1 MRNMKLRCVASM
13 LVFCLMAVSAKA
25 QWHSSRVYFDGN
37 GRLTYV
43 ADSAGN
49 RIPDFSHAGYK
60 GGGVSIP
67 FIPVVKSVFPQAGDN
82 TSRLQAAIDSVGALP
97 ADQNG
102 FRGALLL
109 APGVYNVYGTIYVR
123 TSGVILRG
131 SGDGGDSLTST
142 IIYGRGD
149 TPHQRTI
156 IEAGGGSETLW
167 RDSVA
172 GSRTNVLT
180 DSVLVGANSF
190 RIEFPARFTVGDNI
204 VLYHPCTDAWL
215 QAIDYGGTDTSAGWS
230 VGSQPIVFN
239 RYITRISG
247 DTITFDVPV
256 FNTLVRSLSQ
266 SYIYKY
272 TRSGLRTKIGIENLR
287 VDIETAGG
295 TDENHAW
302 QAVELQ
308 QIEDA
313 WMKKCTMIHFGQSG
327 VMTHTATRIT
337 IDSCQALEPISI
349 ITGERRY
356 NFNMYSGS
364 QQILVS
370 HCTTSYGRHDFVSN
384 GTSWTSGCVFL
395 DCVSIH
401 TNASSEGHRRWT
413 MGFLYDNIVFTAANT
428 STILGLYNRGSYGT
442 SHGWGIAHSVL
453 WNCDAT
459 GHNVLLQQPP
469 TAQNYAIG
477 CKGTVTGASPPAPFS
492 HPQGYV
498 EGTNRTGLN
507 PRSLYLAQLEER
519 LGVSSV
525 GGERGQLLRPGKIH
539 LGQNYPNPF
548 NPSTIIRFGIP
559 RSGSVTLRVY
569 DVLGREVSVMERGL
583 LSAGEYERTFD
594 GAGLANGVYFYS
606 LSSEGEVE
614 TRRMVLLK

>member
-1 MRNMKLRCVASM
+1 MKIQRVVGVAALCCV
-13 LVFCLMAVSAKA
+13 VVSASA
-25 QWHSSRVYFDGN
+25 QWQSSRVYYDGA
-37 GRLTYV
+37 GHLTYV

-60 GGGVSIP
+60 GGGVPLPGIS
-67 FIPVVKSVFPQAGDN
+67 VVKSTYPQAGDN
-82 TSRLQAAIDSVGALP
+82 TARLQAAIDSVGALP

-102 FRGALLL
+102 FRGTLLL
-109 APGVYNVYGTIYVR
+109 APGVYNVYGTLYLR
-123 TSGVILRG
+123 TSGVVLRG

-142 IIYGRGD
+142 IIFGRGD

-167 RDSVA
+167 RDSLA
-172 GSRTNVLT
+172 GSRTNILNDT
-180 DSVLVGANSF
+180 LLVGASSF
-190 RIEFPARFTVGDNI
+190 RVAYPARFAVGDNI
-204 VLYHPCTDAWL
+204 ILYHPCTDLWL
-215 QAIDYGGTDTSAGWS
+215 QAIEYGGPDTSEGWT
-230 VGSQPIVFN
+230 VGSQPIVYN
-239 RYITRISG
+239 RYITRISD
-247 DTITFDVPV
+247 DTVTIDVPV

-302 QAVELQ
+302 HAIEMQ
-308 QIEDA
+308 QIEDS
-313 WMKKCTMIHFGQSG
+313 WIRKCTMLHFGQSG

-337 IDSCQALEPISI
+337 IDSCQALEPVSI

-370 HCTTSYGRHDFVSN
+370 HCTTSYGRHDYVSN

-395 DCVSIH
+395 DCLSIH
-401 TNASSEGHRRWT
+401 TYSSSEGHRRWT
-413 MGFLYDNIVFTAANT
+413 MGFLYDNIVFTGAST

-459 GHNVLLQQPP
+459 GHTVLVQQPP

-477 CKGTVTGASPPAPFS
+477 CKGTVTGATPPAPFV
-492 HPQGYV
+492 HPQGYI
-498 EGTNRTGLN
+498 EGTNQSGLN
-507 PRSLYLAQLEER
+507 PRSLYLAQLGER
-519 LGVSSV
+519 MGVSSV
-525 GGERGQLLRPGKIH
+525 GGSGGQLNVPSRIR
-539 LGQNYPNPF
+539 LGQNFPNPF
-548 NPSTIIRFGIP
+548 NPSTNIRFGIP
-559 RSGSVTLRVY
+559 RAGLVTLRVY
-569 DVLGREVSVMERGL
+569 DVLGREVSIVESGL
-583 LSAGEYERTFD
+583 FGAGEYERTFI
-594 GAGLANGVYFYS
+594 GTELANGVYFYT
-606 LSSEGEVE
+606 LSSEGQSE
-614 TRRMVLLK
+614 TKRMVLLK